1 MEQWW
6 KRAGVIFAGGAVG
19 TACRAL
25 LLHALDQQTVALAV
39 VNLTG
44 CLLIGVVSGWWGAR
58 TSLLRLFLADSTN
71 EARVIDTVDTTV
83 RRAADLGFLRPLRG
97 QPDHWEVRRILKAYV
112 DAQTMSDF
120 TAKLTEYAQSG
131 SHGSRASGTGA
142 TGSRGV
148 GAGNE

>member
-44 CLLIGVVSGWWGAR
+44 CLLVGVVSGWWGAR
-58 TSLLRLFLADSTN
+58 TSLLRLFLA
-71 EARVIDTVDTTV
+71 V
-83 RRAADLGFLRPLRG
+83 G
-97 QPDHWEVRRILKAYV
+97 
-112 DAQTMSDF
+112 
-120 TAKLTEYAQSG
+120 
-131 SHGSRASGTGA
+131 
-142 TGSRGV
+142 GV
-148 GAGNE
+148 GAFTSWSSLALQGIQDPVATVVVVVEALAGVGAAGLGHLLGARTQRRRRPA

>member
-58 TSLLRLFLADSTN
+58 TSLLRLFLAVGGGG
-71 EARVIDTVDTTV
+71 A
-83 RRAADLGFLRPLRG
+83 
-97 QPDHWEVRRILKAYV
+97 
-112 DAQTMSDF
+112 F
-120 TAKLTEYAQSG
+120 TS
-131 SHGSRASGTGA
+131 
-142 TGSRGV
+142 
-148 GAGNE
+148 